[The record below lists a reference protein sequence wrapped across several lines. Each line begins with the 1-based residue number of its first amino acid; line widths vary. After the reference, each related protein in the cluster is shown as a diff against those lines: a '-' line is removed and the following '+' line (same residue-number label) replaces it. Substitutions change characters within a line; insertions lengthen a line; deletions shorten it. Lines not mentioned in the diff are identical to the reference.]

1 MVKDNSKYRFNSL
14 TEFEAK
20 SGRTKSL
27 PTISLFKGY
36 CETSSAKSTRSH
48 VLLTQKEELA
58 HS

>member
-14 TEFEAK
+14 TEFKAK

-36 CETSSAKSTRSH
+36 REKSSAKGTRSR
-48 VLLTQKEELA
+48 VLATQKEELA
-58 HS
+58 HR